1 MPHPD
6 PHQGLDDPTSTA
18 ATPSQ
23 EPTTASNSQHSRD
36 LGSGYS
42 RRSRRSAAMMPHP
55 DTIEQVLDTHTAS
68 MRQVARELLV
78 GTSMR
83 SRKSFV
89 GDFRR
94 SSQSA
99 AVRDRD
105 SSLKSDEQS
114 HLISIDP
121 EESQSSYGAT
131 TMLDNMQER
140 DGLLNDDKSAHPPP
154 QHSRGSSD
162 HRPPIS
168 KFEHVLNQTTAV
180 AVVCLLNMMISI
192 PFGSSYFPVG
202 WKADGDVSTE
212 DAGTDDEVHGSF
224 PIAAKQALGIRM
236 FLFATVIGQF
246 AFTFSSKFTNPVGL
260 QMVEN
265 IPFLHA
271 LCNTVIQQQGYG
283 KEALSTV
290 FFLFGL
296 SSVVVGLTFWLLG
309 KWQLGRIVY
318 FFPNHVLV
326 GCIGGIGVF
335 ILITAIEVTNNET
348 FTFDWDGLVGFADH
362 FHLFAVVLF
371 FELFLRLLMYKTQD
385 ADGVAKYPYLS
396 PVYFCCIT
404 PAFYLGLRLLGISM
418 DQATEMGYF
427 FPTTVEAGATD
438 TTTTSWWHDD
448 NLWDIF
454 QVIDLSTVSWSAV
467 FHSTG
472 TMVALAAFSLIHVP
486 INIPAFA
493 ISTDVEVD
501 MNAELMAHGYANFA
515 SGMFGGL
522 QNYVTYSNSVLY
534 AKSGGNGKASS
545 MAIVGLTILLFFIGP
560 QIASFLPRCM
570 AGTLL
575 CHIGVDL
582 VLEGVYDSFGNYDI
596 LEYTGIWVITLVMTT
611 WGMSAALIAGVI
623 SAMSTYAVQSINHQ
637 EPIRQ
642 ILSATTLRSSDW
654 NRCATARA
662 ILEDD
667 VTGRSRILVFQLQ
680 GHLFFGNIAQLTD
693 TIKDILKEKQ
703 LLGEMPLVVIVD
715 FTLVVGMDS
724 SAAHAVAKL
733 KKIVHRLFGVEVSIF
748 VTGSGRGGFP
758 CEYALTEALCP
769 EAAEHIQGAGIDWND
784 VPAEDVAEP
793 SESRRDDSTKSAV
806 NRGSISV
813 SPGTASVAA
822 SQLLSERTDG
832 QVCESLDEALRF
844 AEDILIAREKPSLVH
859 SNSRASCIDISDLAM
874 IDMSLQEEQY
884 HAKKYLK
891 ELFSSADMLSSDAI
905 EANAELLLSF
915 MERKEYLK
923 EQALWEQGD
932 DSDCAQLLVVGE
944 LLSIIEDTG
953 ASERVRFG
961 NMVGELGLVHE
972 AKRLTTLICS
982 SDKAVLYSLSRQNW
996 HIISTQ
1002 YPQLARMVDAI
1013 VIRYLAHRVQHVSN
1027 RYFTTTLPV

>member
-1 MPHPD
+1 MQHPD
-6 PHQGLDDPTSTA
+6 PHHDVDDPTSTTA
-18 ATPSQ
+18 PSSQPVTPG
-23 EPTTASNSQHSRD
+23 NSPHT
-36 LGSGYS
+36 GSVYS
-42 RRSRRSAAMMPHP
+42 RRSRRSSAMMPHP
-55 DTIEQVLDTHTAS
+55 DTMEQVLDTHSAS
-68 MRQVARELLV
+68 MRQIARELLV

-83 SRKSFV
+83 SRNSFV

-94 SSQSA
+94 SAQSA
-99 AVRDRD
+99 AKDREH
-105 SSLKSDEQS
+105 SSVITDEQS
-114 HLISIDP
+114 HLISMDQ
-121 EESQSSYGAT
+121 EESQSSYYGA
-131 TMLDNMQER
+131 MQLDISQR
-140 DGLLNDDKSAHPPP
+140 DGLMNDDKSLPTPP
-154 QHSRGSSD
+154 HSPLG
-162 HRPPIS
+162 RPSIS
-168 KFEHVLNQTTAV
+168 KFEQILNQTTAV
-180 AVVCLLNMMISI
+180 AVVCLLNIMISI

-202 WKADGDVSTE
+202 WKPDGDMSTE
-212 DAGTDDEVHGSF
+212 EGTDDEIHGNF

-236 FLFATVIGQF
+236 FLFATLIGQF

-265 IPFLHA
+265 VPFLHA
-271 LCNTVIQQQGYG
+271 ICNTVIQQQGYG

-296 SSVVVGLTFWLLG
+296 SSVIVGLTFYLLG

-335 ILITAIEVTNNET
+335 IVVTAIEVTNNT
-348 FTFDWDGLVGFADH
+348 PFSFDWDGLVGFADH
-362 FHLFAVVLF
+362 FHLFAAALF
-371 FELFLRLLMYKTQD
+371 FELLLRLLMYKTQD

-404 PAFYLGLRLLGISM
+404 PAFYLGLHLFGISM

-427 FPTTVEAGATD
+427 FPATVEAGVTD
-438 TTTTSWWHDD
+438 AADTSWWHDD
-448 NLWDIF
+448 ALWDIF
-454 QVIDLSTVSWSAV
+454 QVIDLSTVSWTAV
-467 FHSTG
+467 FQSTG

-501 MNAELMAHGYANFA
+501 MNTELIAHGYANFF

-534 AKSGGNGKASS
+534 AKSGGDGKASS
-545 MAIVGLTILLFFIGP
+545 MAIVGVTMVLFVIGP

-575 CHIGVDL
+575 FHIGIDL
-582 VLEGVYDSFGNYDI
+582 ILEGVYDSFGNYDI
-596 LEYTGIWVITLVMTT
+596 LEYTGIWVIALVMTI

-623 SAMSTYAVQSINHQ
+623 AAMSTYAVQ
-637 EPIRQ
+637 
-642 ILSATTLRSSDW
+642 
-654 NRCATARA
+654 
-662 ILEDD
+662 
-667 VTGRSRILVFQLQ
+667 
-680 GHLFFGNIAQLTD
+680 LFFGNIAQLTD
-693 TIKDILKEKQ
+693 TIKDLLREKEA
-703 LLGEMPLVVIVD
+703 LGEMPLVVIVD

-758 CEYALTEALCP
+758 CEFALTKALCP
-769 EAAEHIQGAGIDWND
+769 EAAEQIQDAGIDWND
-784 VPAEDVAEP
+784 VPIEDEAVP
-793 SESRRDDSTKSAV
+793 SESRRDNSTKEAV

-822 SQLLSERTDG
+822 SRLLSKRTNG

-844 AEDILIAREKPSLVH
+844 AEDILIARKKPSLVR
-859 SNSRASCIDISDLAM
+859 SDSRASGIDIADLAK
-874 IDMSLQEEQY
+874 IDMSFKEEQY
-884 HAKKYLK
+884 HAKKYLR
-891 ELFSSADMLSSDAI
+891 ELFSSSEVLSTGAI

-915 MERKEYLK
+915 MERKEYLLD
-923 EQALWEQGD
+923 QALWEQGD

-944 LLSIIEDTG
+944 LVSIIEDTG
-953 ASERVRFG
+953 ASEKVIFG
-961 NMVGELGLVHE
+961 NIVGELGLVHDS
-972 AKRLTTLICS
+972 KRLTTLICS